1 MDGPYGTYNP
11 SQLAIAGEN
20 LKRNDNGV
28 VAAVGEAVSGIG
40 VSGSSV
46 GVCVLA
52 LGVIG
57 VLGVGD
63 DIETGESSS

>member
-1 MDGPYGTYNP
+1 MGGDGDGD
-11 SQLAIAGEN
+11 A
-20 LKRNDNGV
+20 LKAYATG
-28 VAAVGEAVSGIG
+28 VSGSDVG

-57 VLGVGD
+57 VLGDGD